1 MISVLNNKYQ
11 KDHILSSINFIKQSD
26 QVFSASLSQEDLE
39 KFNFTDIKIIE
50 KNNELITFINLNFSV
65 QENDIIYSHADFV
78 ESLFHI
84 LKKFKFQNIKVI
96 SSQSDRKITKN
107 LFNQMPKCVSS
118 WYATNVVYKT
128 DSLTPI
134 PLGIAPYRNSKSAI
148 IDDFFDLD
156 FQQTKKKF
164 LYLNFNLNT
173 NYFHR
178 IKTIN
183 YAQKVFNIQ
192 LVEDKNYQDYLS
204 SLALHQFSISPWGNG
219 IDTHRFWE
227 ALYCGTIPITKS
239 HYIYKTFEGLPMILL
254 PTYKS
259 LNNIKKEIE
268 FDQFNI
274 EKLDINWWMK
284 QINKDKIEPIV
295 DKTIVHITN
304 TQLTLIENNFH
315 KLRNKNARKKKILTF
330 LRKSHQKFSILH
342 KI

>member
-1 MISVLNNKYQ
+1 LITVLNKKYQ
-11 KDHILSSINFIKQSD
+11 KDQVLSSLNFIKQSD
-26 QVFSASLSQEDLE
+26 RVFSASLSQEDLE
-39 KFNFTDIKIIE
+39 RFNFSEIKIIE
-50 KNNELITFINLNFSV
+50 ENNELITFINLNFNL
-65 QENDIIYSHADFV
+65 QENDVIYSHADYV

-128 DSLTPI
+128 DSLIPI
-134 PLGIAPYRNSKSAI
+134 PLGIAPYRNNKSAI
-148 IDDFFDLD
+148 IDDFIDLE
-156 FQQTKKKF
+156 FQQTKHKF
-164 LYLNFNLNT
+164 MYFNFNLNT

-178 IKTIN
+178 IKAIN
-183 YAQKVFNIQ
+183 HAKKIFDIK
-192 LVEDKNYQDYLS
+192 LMDDKSYQDYLS
-204 SLALHQFSISPWGNG
+204 NLALHQFSISPWGNG

-239 HYIYKTFEGLPMILL
+239 HYIYKTFEGLPMFLL

-259 LNNIKKEIE
+259 LNKLKKEIE

-284 QINKDKIEPIV
+284 KINKYKVEPIV
-295 DKTIVHITN
+295 DKIKVRISDA
-304 TQLTLIENNFH
+304 QLIQIENRFY
-315 KLRNKNARKKKILTF
+315 KLRNRNGRKKRIFTF
-330 LRKSHQKFSILH
+330 LRKVHQKISILH
-342 KI
+342 KT

>member
-1 MISVLNNKYQ
+1 LISVLNNKYQ
-11 KDHILSSINFIKQSD
+11 KDQVLSSINFIKQSD

-39 KFNFTDIKIIE
+39 KFNFSDIKIIE
-50 KNNELITFINLNFSV
+50 KNNELITFINLNFNI
-65 QENDIIYSHADFV
+65 QENDVIYSHADYV

-284 QINKDKIEPIV
+284 QINKDKIKPIV

-304 TQLTLIENNFH
+304 TQLTQIENNFH

-330 LRKSHQKFSILH
+330 LRKLHQKFSILH
-342 KI
+342 KT